1 MEGARRAAT
10 GGIHPDR
17 VGCADSH
24 LPPSFSRRENLMSR
38 SAAPSYDAFLYTHSQ
53 PELSI
58 FSDGFSPN
66 HFPIHFK
73 PKNTVTETYTSSG

>member
-1 MEGARRAAT
+1 MEGARNAAT

-53 PELSI
+53 P
-58 FSDGFSPN
+58 DGFSPN

-73 PKNTVTETYTSSG
+73 PKNTVAETYTSSG